1 MRNAFAI
8 VKRDILRLLRVPAA
22 WVILFGLVFIPPL
35 YSWFNV
41 LGFWDPYGNTL
52 NIRVAVVNQ
61 DRGADNEIMG
71 KANLGNQ
78 IVSQLKVNSQLG
90 WRFVDEDEAMDQV
103 KSGESYAAI
112 IIPKDFSKQL
122 TGVITDGSARPQLEY
137 YVNEK
142 ANALASKV
150 TDTGASTVDKQV
162 NNTFVSTVS
171 KVVSS
176 KVNSTGERLGQ
187 N

>member
-78 IVSQLKVNSQLG
+78 IVSQLKGNSQLG
-90 WRFVDEDEAMDQV
+90 WRSWTRT
-103 KSGESYAAI
+103 K
-112 IIPKDFSKQL
+112 PWTK
-122 TGVITDGSARPQLEY
+122 
-137 YVNEK
+137 
-142 ANALASKV
+142 
-150 TDTGASTVDKQV
+150 
-162 NNTFVSTVS
+162 
-171 KVVSS
+171 
-176 KVNSTGERLGQ
+176 
-187 N
+187 